1 MLAELLAMA
10 DRAGKNSKGGNTG
23 YLDNKKKQLTTVY
36 TVAVLQMLKRAT
48 RRIGI

>member
-23 YLDNKKKQLTTVY
+23 YLDNKKKTINDSIYGSRTADAQ
-36 TVAVLQMLKRAT
+36 T
-48 RRIGI
+48 RHS